1 MTRYW
6 VVSPE
11 WEETYP
17 ILDDGTGPT
26 ESFCAAVQV
35 EAATKREAK
44 VKAIHTPELEDW
56 VRRQRSEGYNP
67 FIGLKVVVD
76 EACICP
82 CEEFVWDE
90 SSHEYVIKECAS
102 CQAGQHQMS
111 QNYED
116 VFC

>member
-6 VVSPE
+6 VTSPT
-11 WEETYP
+11 WEK
-17 ILDDGTGPT
+17 IVFALGDGTGAREP
-26 ESFCAAVQV
+26 FYVAVQV

-44 VKAIHTPELEDW
+44 IKAIRTEELEDW

-82 CEEFVWDE
+82 CEEFIWDE